1 MNVIQIARDH
11 QLHILVPVG
20 FVLGYYL
27 DRKNAEKLTAFWNK
41 SVLFKRELRRCE
53 GVTWK

>member
-1 MNVIQIARDH
+1 MIK
-11 QLHILVPVG
+11 L
-20 FVLGYYL
+20 L
-27 DRKNAEKLTAFWNK
+27 DLTTSLQEKWGLKEHVNKLTAFWNK